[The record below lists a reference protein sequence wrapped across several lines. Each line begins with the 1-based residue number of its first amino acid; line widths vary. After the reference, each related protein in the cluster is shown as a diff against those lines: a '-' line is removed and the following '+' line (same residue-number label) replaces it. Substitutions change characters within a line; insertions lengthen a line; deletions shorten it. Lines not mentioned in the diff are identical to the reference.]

1 MICLKNDN
9 ADMRGAICSRNGNV
23 DYTCRLLK
31 LYGYEYIINTPPV
44 DLESF
49 LKNLLTK
56 ILHW

>member
-1 MICLKNDN
+1 MVVLI
-9 ADMRGAICSRNGNV
+9 MGRAICSRNGNV

-31 LYGYEYIINTPPV
+31 LYDYEYIINTPPV

-56 ILHW
+56 IWHW